1 MNKSRTDIVVGINN
15 LYYFCILFLQIPKHC
30 DYEKIF
36 IFFNF
41 GSRSIDYDSG
51 RQRTGGRL

>member
-1 MNKSRTDIVVGINN
+1 MNNSRTDIVVGINN

-41 GSRSIDYDSG
+41 GSRSIDYDTG
-51 RQRTGGRL
+51 RQRIGG